1 MTPRCRNRQ
10 RLAFRIDAAGG
21 LPVKRHATATTV
33 RVGDGAG
40 ISVRPVG
47 LGSAPHRIA
56 LSERDV
62 ERLQALGPAHVR
74 VDLRP
79 GGLETLFANLEARP
93 KTVRLG
99 PVGPAVVRRPNED
112 RVPDQ
117 GTERVVELTEP
128 ALAPFETVGID
139 T

>member
-1 MTPRCRNRQ
+1 
-10 RLAFRIDAAGG
+10 
-21 LPVKRHATATTV
+21 VKRHATATTV

-47 LGSAPHRIA
+47 LGSAPHGIA

-62 ERLQALGPAHVR
+62 ERLQGLGPAHV
-74 VDLRP
+74 
-79 GGLETLFANLEARP
+79 
-93 KTVRLG
+93 TVRLG

-117 GTERVVELTEP
+117 GTERVVELTEL
-128 ALAPFETVGID
+128 ALAPFETVRID